1 MKLVEHSPTKFI
13 LTMLGFVLSFL
24 DNCTSETNKTL
35 SAALTKAEKFASPPK
50 SDWDILRTICAVIL
64 FSASL
69 AVVLTS
75 CPVNS

>member
-1 MKLVEHSPTKFI
+1 MKLVEHGPTKFI

-24 DNCTSETNKTL
+24 ESCTSDTNKTL
-35 SAALTKAEKFASPPK
+35 SPALTKAEKFASPLK
-50 SDWDILRTICAVIL
+50 SDSDILSTICAVIL

-75 CPVNS
+75 CPVDS